1 MDYLTN
7 DTDLKKVADA
17 IRSKAGVTDSLVFP
31 DGFVSSISGITMSTY
46 TLVVKTSPSSAIT
59 VTKGSKT
66 FSGTAD
72 ASGECTFSL
81 PEAGVWTVTVGTKME
96 TVIIGTQELEVTLID
111 SVFANNSWAQII
123 AACHNG
129 TVPDTW
135 AAANQ
140 KAMTINGVEYAIDII
155 GKAHDDYADGS
166 GKAPLTF
173 QLHDCYGTAYPMNS
187 SDTNGGG
194 WRLSAMR
201 NTHLPAILALMPM
214 EVQNGIREVNKKAS
228 TGGASPTIETVSD
241 KLFLASVPEIFGN
254 SNNTVSGQGTQYDY
268 YKSGNSTIKSMNGA
282 DTEWWG
288 RSAYTDRFNNT
299 THFCSVTEYGSN
311 NRNYA
316 SNNQGVACCFCF

>member
-31 DGFVSSISGITMSTY
+31 DGFVSSISGIIMPTY
-46 TLVVKTSPSSAIT
+46 TLVVKTSPSSSIT
-59 VTKGSKT
+59 VTKGTKT

-96 TVIIGTQELEVTLID
+96 TVIIGTQELEVTLFD
-111 SVFANNSWAQII
+111 PVFANNSWAQII

-135 AAANQ
+135 TAENQ
-140 KAMTINGVEYAIDII
+140 KAMTINGAEYAIDII

-173 QLHDCYGTAYPMNS
+173 GMHDCYGTAYAMNGLNSNS
-187 SDTNGGG
+187 SG
-194 WRLSAMR
+194 WKDSVMR
-201 NTHLPAILALMPM
+201 TTYLPAILALMPK
-214 EVQNGIREVNKKAS
+214 EVQNGIREVSKKAS
-228 TGGASPTIETVSD
+228 AGGQSTTIVTVSD
-241 KLFLASVPEIFGN
+241 KLFLLSEIEIFG
-254 SNNTVSGQGTQYDY
+254 STRYSAAGEGTQYDY
-268 YKSGNSTIKSMNGA
+268 YKAGNSKVKNRSGSAAVWWDRSPYVNGSGA
-282 DTEWWG
+282 FCVVYSNGTANYDAAG
-288 RSAYTDRFNNT
+288 YDR
-299 THFCSVTEYGSN
+299 
-311 NRNYA
+311 
-316 SNNQGVACCFCF
+316 GVSFGFCF